1 MAVTVKLILLC
12 RFIPESPRW
21 LITQGRVEEA
31 EVILREAARKNKV
44 EAPPVIFK
52 ETGVSVLCI
61 LIITC
66 PNSLF
71 APDTGNESLINTLMG
86 TH

>member
-1 MAVTVKLILLC
+1 MC

-31 EVILREAARKNKV
+31 EVIVRDAARKNKV

-52 ETGVSVLCI
+52 NFEVIFIIIIKIMSIICDVSIV
-61 LIITC
+61 
-66 PNSLF
+66 
-71 APDTGNESLINTLMG
+71 LINDKVPFVL
-86 TH
+86 